1 MNNFFKIDINI
12 EEYEELEVNYDNII
26 DIRNN
31 LVDIYTSYYYICDYV
46 DNLKEILS
54 TDELKTLL
62 SCK

>member
-12 EEYEELEVNYDNII
+12 EEYEELEGNYDNII

-54 TDELKTLL
+54 TDEL
-62 SCK
+62 

>member
-54 TDELKTLL
+54 TDEL
-62 SCK
+62 